1 MKRIFLLFSL
11 LLFVVLVNPSFA
23 DDKVL
28 ATVDG
33 TNITQSQVDAVFNSL
48 PANVDKTNPDLKT
61 EILNRLIDNVVLINE
76 AKKEGLE
83 SDPKV
88 IQAISN
94 AKNEILINFLL
105 QKQFAGQSFD
115 VTDADVTNFYNQNS
129 DKFKDKNGNLVPID
143 KVKDYVKQYLT
154 SQKEQQAIQA
164 YVDSL
169 KKQDNI
175 VINK

>member
-1 MKRIFLLFSL
+1 MKRIFFLCFVILFA
-11 LLFVVLVNPSFA
+11 VMARPSFA

-28 ATVDG
+28 ATVNG
-33 TNITQSQVDAVFNSL
+33 TSITQSQVDAVYNNL
-48 PANVDKTNPDLKT
+48 PPNVDKTNPDLKK
-61 EILNRLIDNVVLINE
+61 EILNRLIDNLVLLDE

-83 SDPKV
+83 KDPNV
-88 IQAISN
+88 IEAINN
-94 AKNEILINFLL
+94 AKNMILINYLL
-105 QKQFAGQSFD
+105 QKHFAGQNFE

-143 KVKDYVKQYLT
+143 KVKDYVKQYLI
-154 SQKEQQAIQA
+154 SQKEQQAYQA

-175 VINK
+175 VINQ